1 MNEKKNR
8 AFLPRKRNMWKKD
21 AKIFFAHAWSTISE
35 YILVASILIQWRQQ
49 STTQHQLKRVKQE
62 LGL

>member
-1 MNEKKNR
+1 MNEKKWCLF
-8 AFLPRKRNMWKKD
+8 ATKKKD
-21 AKIFFAHAWSTISE
+21 AKTFFAHAWSTISE

>member
-1 MNEKKNR
+1 MNEKNMVPFCHEK
-8 AFLPRKRNMWKKD
+8 KKMWKKD
-21 AKIFFAHAWSTISE
+21 AKNFFAHAWSTISE